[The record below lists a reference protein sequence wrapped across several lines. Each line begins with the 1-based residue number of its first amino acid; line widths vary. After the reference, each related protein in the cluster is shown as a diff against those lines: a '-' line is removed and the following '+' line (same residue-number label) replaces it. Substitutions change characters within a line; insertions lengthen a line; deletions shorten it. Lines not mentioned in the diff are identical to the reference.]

1 MGACNGFR
9 ACRTGESEKLTGERC
24 GRIHCAPSSRRGCDT
39 YDPPVNGVEDFGLV
53 REEKPETPEL
63 ARCWRQR
70 EPAHKLI
77 NFKNIP
83 TLLMSAEA
91 SFGAPT
97 AHCNAAFLKQAGVPV
112 DFIRLAD
119 ISIRGNGHFLMLE
132 KNNLDI
138 AAVIADW
145 LDKRVTP
152 NETTAGEKMAR

>member
-1 MGACNGFR
+1 MVEAGTSSFY
-9 ACRTGESEKLTGERC
+9 EVKLVGPPHWFED
-24 GRIHCAPSSRRGCDT
+24 GPLAKPFGLNYAPIT

-83 TLLMSAEA
+83 TMQMSAEA

-97 AHCNAAFLKQAGVPV
+97 AHCNARRSRRHRPSDV
-112 DFIRLAD
+112 
-119 ISIRGNGHFLMLE
+119 
-132 KNNLDI
+132 
-138 AAVIADW
+138 
-145 LDKRVTP
+145 
-152 NETTAGEKMAR
+152 